1 MYATIGL
8 QVSIEPGIKYE
19 GFGGNFWW
27 GALRWWGARGP
38 GPLGPPPLNPALLLG
53 IKVRLFYAVTN

>member
-8 QVSIEPGIKYE
+8 QVSIEPEIKYE

-27 GALRWWGARGP
+27 GPSVGGSLGP
-38 GPLGPPPLNPALLLG
+38 GPPAPPLKSGPDMADR
-53 IKVRLFYAVTN
+53 VVA